1 MLNVHEAR
9 WLLVCSALLFQ
20 SIANSALAEE
30 KVRTRPLEL
39 PDSGSIYVPPT
50 SMEVQAASA
59 WVRGRFT
66 SVQVNVNA
74 AGQDILNDAANE
86 SSMAVD
92 PTNRNRIVIGWRQF
106 NTIASS
112 FREAGWA
119 YSHDGGATW
128 TFAGRI
134 NPGLFR
140 SDPVLEP
147 DADGNFYYN
156 SLTNV
161 GGFTTQT
168 FKSIDGGVTWDTGTQ
183 AFGGDKQWYVI
194 DRTDGPGRNNH
205 YENWNAFFSCPTC
218 AGGWFTR
225 SINNGLSFQAPL
237 NLPNQIRWGTMTIAP
252 DGMLYMV
259 GTSNFSEQI
268 TVLATGNAQHD
279 AEVPVFHLDSSV
291 DLGGLQGAMVGGSD
305 PNPAGLLGQIWI
317 AADHSDG
324 SRRGHLYVCAS
335 VGPFSLNDPQD
346 VMIAH
351 SGNSGLSWDSPVR
364 VNDDPVGN
372 GAWQWFGTMDVA
384 PNGRID
390 VIWNDTRDSGQ
401 VDVSELYYSF
411 SLDGGQTWAPNV
423 PVSPA
428 FNSWVG
434 WPQQAKLGDYYDMT
448 SENGGAHVAYAAT
461 MNGGQD
467 VYYVWVSADCNEN
480 GLADAEDIT
489 SGYSSDCN
497 ADDTPDE
504 CEFLLGIA
512 DDCNGNDVPDDC
524 EANTDGDD
532 LIDDCD
538 NCPLNGVVDQSDYD
552 SDGLGDGCDNCPQAT
567 NADQVD
573 GDGDGQGDPCDP
585 CPLDS
590 NNDSD
595 GDGTCDSQDGC
606 LYDPN
611 KIEPGVCGCGYGDE
625 DTDGDGF
632 ADCIDQCP
640 EIDDAI
646 YAPGCVGAIPAA
658 SSWGIVVLALAIL
671 VTAKLV
677 SRRTPGEL
685 AA

>member
-1 MLNVHEAR
+1 MLNLHEAR
-9 WLLVCSALLFQ
+9 WLLVCSALLLQ

-50 SMEVQAASA
+50 STQVQAASA

-74 AGQDILNDAANE
+74 MGQDILNDAANE

-106 NTIASS
+106 NNIASS

-119 YSHDGGATW
+119 YSHDAGATW

-168 FKSIDGGVTWDTGTQ
+168 FKSIDGGITWDTGTQ

-205 YENWNAFFSCPTC
+205 YENWNAVFSCPTC

-225 SINNGLSFQAPL
+225 SINNGLSFQSPL

-252 DGMLYMV
+252 NGTLYMA
-259 GTSNFSEQI
+259 GTSNLNGLI
-268 TVLATGNAQHD
+268 TVLGSSNAQMD
-279 AEVPVFHLDSSV
+279 AEVPFFEIATHV
-291 DLGGLQGAMVGGSD
+291 DLGGLQGTFVGGSD
-305 PNPAGLLGQIWI
+305 PNPAGLLGQVLIS
-317 AADHSDG
+317 ADHSAG
-324 SRRGHLYVCAS
+324 PRHGHLYVCAS
-335 VGPFSLNDPQD
+335 VGAVNGSDPQD

-351 SGNSGLSWDSPVR
+351 SGDGGLSWDPPVR
-364 VNDDPVGN
+364 VNDDQPGN

-401 VDVSELYYSF
+401 FNISELWYSF
-411 SLDGGQTWAPNV
+411 SQDGGQTWSPNV

-428 FNSWVG
+428 FNSYVG

-467 VYYVWVSADCNEN
+467 VYYVYVSADCNEN
-480 GLADAEDIT
+480 GIADLEDIT
-489 SGYSSDCN
+489 SGFSTDCN
-497 ADDTPDE
+497 GNETPDE
-504 CEFLLGIA
+504 CDLVLGLGADCDNDELL
-512 DDCNGNDVPDDC
+512 DDC
-524 EANTDGDD
+524 EMDADD
-532 LIDDCD
+532 DTVIDDCD
-538 NCPLNGVVDQSDYD
+538 NCPLTQNTAQ
-552 SDGLGDGCDNCPQAT
+552 P
-567 NADQVD
+567 D
-573 GDGDGQGDPCDP
+573 GDGDGQGDVCDP
-585 CPLDS
+585 CPLDF
-590 NNDSD
+590 NDDSD
-595 GDGTCDSQDGC
+595 GDGVCDSQEAC
-606 LYDPN
+606 PFDPN
-611 KIEPGVCGCGYGDE
+611 KTEPGVCGCDVP
-625 DTDGDGF
+625 DNDSDGDSF
-632 ADCIDQCP
+632 ADCVDQCP
-640 EIDDAI
+640 DADDAVF
-646 YAPGCVGAIPAA
+646 APGCVGAIPTVSA
-658 SSWGIVVLALAIL
+658 WGMITLALLLLIGG
-671 VTAKLV
+671 KLYF
-677 SRRTPGEL
+677 RIRPINH
-685 AA
+685 